1 MKRRV
6 AYEPLELGL
15 PGTEPCPN
23 AFELDSTLLCPG
35 AKRLILT
42 VAANAVKVQMGIL
55 RERGKTGGLG
65 DIIWQP
71 HETFMPCMAALERDF
86 DAVRV
91 HNRFAGQEAQVMLS
105 VEV

>member
-6 AYEPLELGL
+6 AYESLELGL

-23 AFELDSTLLCPG
+23 KFEVVSTLLCPG
-35 AKRLILT
+35 ARRLIMT
-42 VAANAVKVQMGIL
+42 VAANAVKVELGIL

-65 DIIWQP
+65 DILWQP
-71 HETFMPCMAALERDF
+71 HETFLPCMLSFERDF

-91 HNRFAGQEAQVMLS
+91 HNRFEGEEAQVIVS
-105 VEV
+105 VEI